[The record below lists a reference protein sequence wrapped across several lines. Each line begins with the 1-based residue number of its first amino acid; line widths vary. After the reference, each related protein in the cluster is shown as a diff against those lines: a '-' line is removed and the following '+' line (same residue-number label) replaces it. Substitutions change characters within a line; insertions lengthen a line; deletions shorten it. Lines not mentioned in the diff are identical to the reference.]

1 MLFGTANQL
10 CHSLFLSSLIKPSVS
25 LFPLSHHWFPPN
37 SLPSTFSIFILFYL
51 VFLSLSMLKT
61 LGVHN
66 LFHTHFFPDI
76 FLTSTLF
83 SPYLSY
89 SHLTCTTKIEII
101 LLYLL
106 SFIRALPWYFAFPQ
120 VKGKYR
126 YLIMCLIW
134 RFIVKN
140 KRTQKYN
147 NRMGQ
152 NTATSKIE
160 KNVIANE
167 IQTAFVQLYQYL
179 NSGSL
184 RANGLQVRN
193 KILMTTVRIRVLIR
207 KIKIAFEM

>member
-1 MLFGTANQL
+1 MLFGTANEL
-10 CHSLFLSSLIKPSVS
+10 SHSMFLSSLIKPSVS

-61 LGVHN
+61 LGVYH
-66 LFHTHFFPDI
+66 LFHTNFSPDI
-76 FLTSTLF
+76 FLTST
-83 SPYLSY
+83 YLSY

-120 VKGKYR
+120 VKGKYL

-184 RANGLQVRN
+184 RANGLQARN
-193 KILMTTVRIRVLIR
+193 KIMITTVGIRVHIQE
-207 KIKIAFEM
+207 IKIAFEM